1 MLKMLSFEIKSDII
15 FLVIYCNDTIG
26 GKCSIDEIRLEFEN
40 ELRNKML
47 LAKKECQYNPT
58 YFNQMLAEIGGVA
71 TAKRLI
77 EKALATGNPSDGFTT
92 LLLKGRLD
100 LTMEASVCNPV
111 YKDLFEQYEID
122 YCQKILGR

>member
-1 MLKMLSFEIKSDII
+1 MSFTVQHDII
-15 FLVIYCNDTIG
+15 NYNDNI
-26 GKCSIDEIRLEFEN
+26 KQIHERLDIMEKIRLDFEN
-40 ELRNKML
+40 ELRNKMF

-58 YFNQMLAEIGGVA
+58 YFNQMLAEIGRVA

-77 EKALATGNPSDGFTT
+77 KKALATGNPSDGFTT

-100 LTMEASVCNPV
+100 LTMEDFVCNPA

-122 YCQKILGR
+122 YCRKVLGK

>member
-1 MLKMLSFEIKSDII
+1 MEK
-15 FLVIYCNDTIG
+15 
-26 GKCSIDEIRLEFEN
+26 IRLDFEN
-40 ELRNKML
+40 ELRNKMF

-100 LTMEASVCNPV
+100 LTMEDSVCNPA

-122 YCQKILGR
+122 YSRKVLGK